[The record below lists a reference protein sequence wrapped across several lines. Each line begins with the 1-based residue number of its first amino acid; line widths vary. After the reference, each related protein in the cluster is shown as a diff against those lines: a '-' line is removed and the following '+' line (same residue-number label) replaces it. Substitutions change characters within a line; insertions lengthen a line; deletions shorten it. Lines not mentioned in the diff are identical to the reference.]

1 MMYYCCINCTLLGA
15 LRHRIRIN
23 KILSIIERR
32 AKEKKSIL
40 NNKLHMHQR
49 VSISRQNMSDL
60 WSNECDCNDLIRLK
74 WWNMK
79 FSVHWLKCSCKYHV
93 SMLNY
98 KVYKNNS
105 KQYVFLYQVFLFI
118 FNSHVYLPLSSKVIY
133 LYDKTIAISKPS
145 SV

>member
-32 AKEKKSIL
+32 ARKKRKSIL

-49 VSISRQNMSDL
+49 VSIFRQNMSDL
-60 WSNECDCNDLIRLK
+60 WSNKCDCNDLIRLK

-79 FSVHWLKCSCKYHV
+79 FSVHWLKCSCITFPCV
-93 SMLNY
+93 TL
-98 KVYKNNS
+98 VYITIIQNITYSCNK
-105 KQYVFLYQVFLFI
+105 FFLFI
-118 FNSHVYLPLSSKVIY
+118 YISYVYSFLKF
-133 LYDKTIAISKPS
+133 
-145 SV
+145 